1 MSSANNSLRVAD
13 LDFNSI
19 RNNLKTYLNSQSEFT
34 DYNFE
39 GSGLSVLLDILAYN
53 TYYNSFYLNMAAN
66 EAFLDTAQ
74 VRQNILSQAKLINY
88 IPGSS
93 HASEAMISVRITPT
107 VTENQ
112 TISYL
117 TLDKYT
123 RLLGADI
130 EGTNYPFVTI
140 NSNTTI

>member
-1 MSSANNSLRVAD
+1 MSSANTALRVAD

-66 EAFLDTAQ
+66 EAFLDTEIGRAH
-74 VRQNILSQAKLINY
+74 V
-88 IPGSS
+88 
-93 HASEAMISVRITPT
+93 
-107 VTENQ
+107 
-112 TISYL
+112 
-117 TLDKYT
+117 
-123 RLLGADI
+123 
-130 EGTNYPFVTI
+130 
-140 NSNTTI
+140 